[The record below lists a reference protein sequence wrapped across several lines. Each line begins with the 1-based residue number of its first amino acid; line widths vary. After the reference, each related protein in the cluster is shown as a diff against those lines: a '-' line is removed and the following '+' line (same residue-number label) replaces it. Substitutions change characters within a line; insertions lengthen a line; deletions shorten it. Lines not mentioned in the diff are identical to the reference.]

1 MAKLSMFLRT
11 HIPVIASEAK
21 QSLLKRK
28 MASLPEPALSPDEG
42 APCNAVFLSHV
53 MTLWRISAAV
63 FISLIV
69 VPTLAL
75 AHGGMG
81 PDEIGPPIMTSGL
94 IGFLSYWAVML
105 LWPSTK
111 EDDPAVGTNGRN
123 PSPPRTERRPQ
134 KRSARVKRIP
144 RLRKIQ
150 GNGQFDSDQQTR
162 RKASDG

>member
-1 MAKLSMFLRT
+1 MAKLSVFLRT
-11 HIPVIASEAK
+11 HIPVIVSGAK

-28 MASLPEPALSPDEG
+28 IASSLA
-42 APCNAVFLSHV
+42 APHNAVFLSHV
-53 MTLWRISAAV
+53 ITLWRISAAV
-63 FISLIV
+63 FIFLIV

-75 AHGGMG
+75 AHGGMK

-150 GNGQFDSDQQTR
+150 GNAQFDSDQQTR

>member
-1 MAKLSMFLRT
+1 MAKLSIFLRT
-11 HIPVIASEAK
+11 HIAVIASGAK
-21 QSLLKRK
+21 QSFLKRK
-28 MASLPEPALSPDEG
+28 IASSPA
-42 APCNAVFLSHV
+42 APCNAVFLPHV

-63 FISLIV
+63 FISLIA

-123 PSPPRTERRPQ
+123 LSPPYTKRRPQ

-144 RLRKIQ
+144 RLRKIE

>member
-1 MAKLSMFLRT
+1 MAFM
-11 HIPVIASEAK
+11 ASGAK

-28 MASLPEPALSPDEG
+28 FASPPEPAVTPVEG

-53 MTLWRISAAV
+53 LPVLRLSAAV
-63 FISLIV
+63 FLSLVI

-75 AHGGMG
+75 AHGGMK

-123 PSPPRTERRPQ
+123 LSSPRTERRPQ